1 MLRLEDTLVRL
12 GDAQA
17 RTEAALARLAE
28 AQTRTE
34 ERLTRLET
42 QVQTFAQAQART
54 EERLTR
60 LETQVQILAAA
71 QARTETQVQ
80 ILAAAQART
89 EMQVQTLAAAQAR
102 TEAALTRL
110 AEAQA
115 RTEEQLARQGT
126 QLQTLMNWQRGET
139 GRRDGERYERD
150 VVRRAAVLFNGG
162 SGGAPDRLEVQR
174 RLAKRLHTVLAEGIL
189 PSEADPFLADLLWW
203 KGEQVAVVEVS
214 LQVDGDDINRVT
226 QRTQT
231 LRRGGIQ
238 ARAIVIGEDW
248 ATRDTQ
254 ERARALQVD
263 WKVGDDLSSGF
274 LAFRRLALEESTG
287 AGSLC

>member
-1 MLRLEDTLVRL
+1 MDVDARMLRLEDALVRL
-12 GDAQA
+12 GDAQARSEAALARLAEAQVRTEERLARLETQVQTLAVAQA

-28 AQTRTE
+28 AQ
-34 ERLTRLET
+34 
-42 QVQTFAQAQART
+42 
-54 EERLTR
+54 
-60 LETQVQILAAA
+60 
-71 QARTETQVQ
+71 ARTETQVQ
-80 ILAAAQART
+80 
-89 EMQVQTLAAAQAR
+89 MF
-102 TEAALTRL
+102 
-110 AEAQA
+110 
-115 RTEEQLARQGT
+115 
-126 QLQTLMNWQRGET
+126 MHWQRGEA

-162 SGGAPDRLEVQR
+162 SGGAPDQPEVQR

-203 KGEQVAVVEVS
+203 KGEQLAVIEVS
-214 LQVDGDDINRVT
+214 LQIDGDDINRVT
-226 QRTQT
+226 QRTNT

-248 ATRDTQ
+248 ATLDTQ
-254 ERARALQVD
+254 KRARALKVD

>member
-1 MLRLEDTLVRL
+1 MDVDARMLRLEDALVRL

-17 RTEAALARLAE
+17 RSEAALARLAE
-28 AQTRTE
+28 AQ
-34 ERLTRLET
+34 
-42 QVQTFAQAQART
+42 AQ
-54 EERLTR
+54 
-60 LETQVQILAAA
+60 
-71 QARTETQVQ
+71 TETQVQ
-80 ILAAAQART
+80 
-89 EMQVQTLAAAQAR
+89 MF
-102 TEAALTRL
+102 
-110 AEAQA
+110 
-115 RTEEQLARQGT
+115 
-126 QLQTLMNWQRGET
+126 MHWQRGEA

-162 SGGAPDRLEVQR
+162 SGGTPDQPEVQR
-174 RLAKRLHTVLAEGIL
+174 RLARRLHTVLAEGIL

-203 KGEQVAVVEVS
+203 KGERLAVVEVS
-214 LQVDGDDINRVT
+214 LQVDGDDITQVT
-226 QRTQT
+226 QRTDT

-238 ARAIVIGEDW
+238 AMGIVIGEDW

-263 WKVGDDLSSGF
+263 WKVGDDLSSGL